1 MKRRSTVKKHNNS
14 AMKSEP
20 ISKRAKSRGPV
31 QRDTK
36 EVLAELV
43 ETLTP
48 IPVANFWNTAAKERI
63 PLMESRKKLRV
74 GIPRVL
80 NIYTYAPLFNG
91 YLESLGVQPEN
102 VVYSD
107 YTSSDLYRAGASRG
121 AIDPCFPAKIGIS
134 HVYNLI
140 QEKHRK
146 KPLNVIFFPMYDV
159 LSSPL
164 VKIVGAN
171 ACPTVTETVKAA
183 FTKENDVFAEHNVKY
198 LDPVLNFAD
207 RKLFAHQMLQ
217 AWQPILGLSQEENDR
232 AVEVGYNAL
241 DDYESSIR
249 RRAREVL
256 DQLEREDRIGIVM
269 LGRPYHHDPGLNHE
283 IMEEFQKLGY
293 PIFSQNT
300 LPLDE
305 DMLERLFGEEVRA
318 GIISH
323 PLDITDAWKNSYS
336 CSTNHKVWA
345 AKFTARHPN
354 LVALEIS
361 SFKCGHDAPI
371 YGVIEGIIEQSGT
384 PYFCFKDLDEN
395 KPSGSI
401 KIRVETIDYFLRRY
415 REEVIHKRKAS
426 EEIEAQLAALEA
438 QLLREQRDGQA
449 LPVEV
454 AAWEQRTQ
462 GMAAD

>member
-1 MKRRSTVKKHNNS
+1 MKDIKAGLDQIREQHPNFVDMAS
-14 AMKSEP
+14 
-20 ISKRAKSRGPV
+20 
-31 QRDTK
+31 K
-36 EVLAELV
+36 EVFRPTNAKNV
-43 ETLTP
+43 ADP
-48 IPVANFWNTAAKERI
+48 IPTRGWTKAAKERVA
-63 PLMESRKKLRV
+63 LMQNRSKLRI

-80 NIYTYAPLFNG
+80 NIYTYAPLFNA
-91 YLESLGVQPEN
+91 YFESLGVQPEN
-102 VVYSD
+102 IIYSD

-146 KPLNVIFFPMYDV
+146 KPLNAIFFPMYDV
-159 LSSPL
+159 LHSPL
-164 VKIVGAN
+164 VNLQGSN
-171 ACPTVTETVKAA
+171 ACPTVTATPETVKAA

-198 LDPVLNFAD
+198 VDPVLNFAD

-232 AVEVGYNAL
+232 AVEVGYKAL
-241 DDYESSIR
+241 EDYERSIR

-269 LGRPYHHDPGLNHE
+269 LGRPYHHDPGLNHD

-305 DMLERLFGEEVRA
+305 DMLERLFGDEVRA
-318 GIISH
+318 GLISH

-336 CSTNHKVWA
+336 CSPTHKVGA
-345 AKFTARHPN
+345 AKFAARPPN
-354 LVALEIS
+354 LVALEVS

-371 YGVIEGIIEQSGT
+371 YGVVEGVIEQSGT

-395 KPSGSI
+395 KPAGSI
-401 KIRVETIDYFLRRY
+401 RIRIETIDYFLRRY
-415 REEVIHKRKAS
+415 REQIIQRRKA
-426 EEIEAQLAALEA
+426 EKEIEEQLAQYETQLRQQHSLEP
-438 QLLREQRDGQA
+438 QQ
-449 LPVEV
+449 V
-454 AAWEQRTQ
+454 AA
-462 GMAAD
+462 D